1 MRRASVS
8 IVITLA
14 GMVGM
19 VARAAPSQPVPT
31 VPCDEII
38 LRINSGHAGGY
49 RVVLGVVSVPPARLI
64 QIVPTHERPWAYWRK
79 AGLVVRAGSPP
90 VTVSVPAA
98 WRSRAAI
105 TWGNSTGTGSAL
117 RIASCPGP
125 KTVWNAYAGGFYL
138 RSRSA
143 CVPLRISVGGRSRV
157 VRFGLGRACP

>member
-1 MRRASVS
+1 MRRGSVS
-8 IVITLA
+8 IVIALA
-14 GMVGM
+14 GTVVM

-38 LRINSGHAGGY
+38 LHVKSGRAGGY

-64 QIVPTHERPWAYWRK
+64 QVVPSLSRPFTYWRK
-79 AGLVVRAGSPP
+79 AGLVVRAGAPP

-105 TWGNSTGTGSAL
+105 TWGNSTGIVSAL
-117 RIASCPGP
+117 RIASCPGAAG
-125 KTVWNAYAGGFYL
+125 VWNAYAGGFYL

-143 CVPLRISVGGRSRV
+143 CVPLRFSVSGRTSV